1 MIPQSEQDIAGA
13 LEFTAAWMIRGS
25 GRIYPPPDDRRN
37 LLRYSPYLRELAV
50 RPACCAR
57 ILSVDAEEE
66 EWPHELIGAF
76 LPIVAELRLPIRA
89 PYQADVWA
97 ELLGEVRLGG
107 GSGEAVEPIP
117 RSAEVEIQ
125 FVFEEWTEPFA
136 PIVPRY
142 IKVAHVVLDLRHTRP
157 ELYDELVGTCDEVA
171 PLASVRTN
179 RSLPHIDRMP
189 TPSQHG
195 SWKRPL
201 HSNLA
206 LRPDGAKAEVLSHAP
221 A

>member
-37 LLRYSPYLRELAV
+37 LLRYSPSLRELAV

-89 PYQADVWA
+89 LYHADVWA

-117 RSAEVEIQ
+117 RSAAVEIQ
-125 FVFEEWTEPFA
+125 FVFEEWTAPEPFA

-142 IKVAHVVLDLRHTRP
+142 IKVARVVLDLRHTRP

-179 RSLPHIDRMP
+179 RSLPHIDRCP
-189 TPSQHG
+189 PLASTGAG
-195 SWKRPL
+195 S
-201 HSNLA
+201 
-206 LRPDGAKAEVLSHAP
+206 VLCIP
-221 A
+221 I